1 MTIVLLAALVQFVA
15 HTTNA
20 SGAEVLDF
28 ELEDQFK
35 NVHRSSDFSGHVVVL
50 IGSDK
55 NGVQFNGSWSA
66 AIHDSLQDHPQY
78 DQITHLAHA
87 DLRGVPFF
95 LKGMIREKFPQNPD
109 QWVLLDWKGK
119 ISKTYA
125 FAADSS
131 NILVFAPD
139 GSLVHQA
146 SGQEPD
152 DETVSEIAA
161 SLRTL
166 LNQAGSG
173 SAE

>member
-1 MTIVLLAALVQFVA
+1 M
-15 HTTNA
+15 
-20 SGAEVLDF
+20 
-28 ELEDQFK
+28 
-35 NVHRSSDFSGHVVVL
+35 
-50 IGSDK
+50 
-55 NGVQFNGSWSA
+55 
-66 AIHDSLQDHPQY
+66 
-78 DQITHLAHA
+78 
-87 DLRGVPFF
+87 
-95 LKGMIREKFPQNPD
+95 
-109 QWVLLDWKGK
+109 LLDWKGK

-131 NILVFAPD
+131 NILVIAPD

-166 LNQAGSG
+166 LNQAGSE